1 MAITELELQKVT
13 EIFLEQAR
21 AHFPATVQFED
32 ANASVTIDPYD
43 EEWIRI
49 DLLYTAPD
57 PVLDGNLMNTL
68 YRRTDEPLLASG
80 ITGLTMVNYVD
91 INDPT
96 RLRHNKEKTPTA

>member
-1 MAITELELQKVT
+1 MAITESELQKVR

-21 AHFPATVQFED
+21 AHFPATVQFKE
-32 ANASVTIDPYD
+32 ANASVSIDPYD
-43 EEWIRI
+43 EEWITVE
-49 DLLYTAPD
+49 LLYTAPD

-80 ITGLTMVNYVD
+80 IIGLTMVLYTD

-96 RLRHNKEKTPTA
+96 RRLCTTNGN

>member
-1 MAITELELQKVT
+1 MTITERDLEKVE

-21 AHFPATVQFED
+21 SHFPPTVQFKE
-32 ANASVTIDPYD
+32 ANASVTTDPYN

-49 DLLYTAPD
+49 DLLYVAPD

-68 YRRTDEPLLASG
+68 HRRTDEPMLAFG
-80 ITGLTMVNYVD
+80 VTGLTMVHYVD

-96 RLRHNKEKTPTA
+96 RLRQSKETPTP